1 MGNNN
6 NININVNNKNHMNI
20 VETLCYELTYDIK
33 EIILFYH
40 IIRWIKINYKRIMI
54 SWYYYLIYYLLN
66 IYIYI

>member
-54 SWYYYLIYYLLN
+54 S
-66 IYIYI
+66 